1 MMHAVFSSLTDLD
14 VIILFAYLAVVI
26 WNGIR
31 ASRHVNKIEDFA
43 TGGKSYSSL
52 IVFATLSASFIG
64 GGFTSGLA
72 EKTFTFG
79 LVYVAGLWGFSLKE
93 LLIARFIAPQMTRFK
108 AAHSVGDIMGQLY
121 GEKAK
126 VFTGFASFFVCAGI
140 IGAQFTALGYMAN
153 ILLGIDFVTSTI
165 IGALIIMAYTGLG
178 GMRAVVANDTLHF
191 CVLIVALPLVLV
203 FGIDCLGG
211 LGNFAQS
218 LQTNF
223 AVNISWHTIFLVF
236 LSFFFGETLVP
247 PYVQRLLIGKD
258 IQSTVRGNWWSGLLS
273 IPFFLMVGCIGVV
286 ALVLNPGLNPNL
298 ALPFVVLETMPI
310 GLKGL
315 AVSGMIAVIMSSAD
329 SFLNA
334 ASVAVSHDILHPLF
348 GSRIKN
354 NKLIIS
360 RITTYIIAL
369 AGLIFSLQLESSL
382 DILLQ
387 SYVFWTP
394 IVIVP
399 FVAGVLKIQRPPSTF
414 WLSASVGVLVVTIL
428 QLLRTGHNEFF
439 EVSVWGVLA
448 NMIVFFGV
456 RKPLKLPFD
465 LVRAG

>member
-1 MMHAVFSSLTDLD
+1 MIV
-14 VIILFAYLAVVI
+14 LFGYLSIVV

-31 ASRHVNKIEDFA
+31 ASRYVNKIEDFA

-79 LVYVAGLWGFSLKE
+79 LIYVAGLWGFSLKE
-93 LLIARFIAPQMTRFK
+93 LLIAKFIAPQMARFRT
-108 AAHSVGDIMGQLY
+108 AHSVGDIMGELY

-126 VFTGFASFFVCAGI
+126 IFTGFASFLVCSGI

-165 IGALIIMAYTGLG
+165 VGALIIMMYTGLG

-191 CVLIVALPLVLV
+191 CVLMVSLPLVL
-203 FGIDCLGG
+203 ILSIYHLGG
-211 LGNFAQS
+211 DAFNES
-218 LQTNF
+218 IQTNF
-223 AVNISWHTIFLVF
+223 AVSISWPTIGLVF

-258 IQSTVRGNWWSGLLS
+258 IQSTVKGNWWSGVLS
-273 IPFFLMVGCIGVV
+273 IPFFLMIGCIGIV
-286 ALVLNPGLNPNL
+286 ALTINPNLNPNL

-315 AVSGMIAVIMSSAD
+315 AIAGMIAVIMSSAD

-334 ASVAVSHDILHPLF
+334 ASVAVSHDILHPLL
-348 GSRIKN
+348 GAKIEHD
-354 NKLIIS
+354 KLIIS
-360 RITTYIIAL
+360 RVTTYLIAF

-394 IVIVP
+394 IIIVP
-399 FVAGVLKIQRPPSTF
+399 FVAGVLKVHRPISTF
-414 WLSASVGVLVVTIL
+414 WLSAFSGVITVVIL
-428 QLLRTGHNEFF
+428 QILRTGHNEFF

-448 NMIVFFGV
+448 NMIVFFGLK
-456 RKPLKLPFD
+456 KPFKSPFA
-465 LVRAG
+465 RAIIG

>member
-1 MMHAVFSSLTDLD
+1 MNAIFSSLAGLD
-14 VIILFAYLAVVI
+14 IIILFAYLCVVI

-79 LVYVAGLWGFSLKE
+79 LIYVAGLWGFSLKE
-93 LLIARFIAPQMTRFK
+93 LLIAKFIAPQMTRFR

-121 GEKAK
+121 GERAK
-126 VFTGFASFFVCAGI
+126 IFTGFASFLVCSGI

-165 IGALIIMAYTGLG
+165 IGAFIIMAYTGLG
-178 GMRAVVANDTLHF
+178 GMRAVVSNDTLHF
-191 CVLIVALPLVLV
+191 CVLMIALPLVLI
-203 FGIDCLGG
+203 FGISHLGG
-211 LGNFAQS
+211 LGTFTQS
-218 LQTNF
+218 IQANF
-223 AVNISWHTIFLVF
+223 AVNISWPTIFLVF

-258 IQSTVRGNWWSGLLS
+258 IQSTVKGNWWSGLLS
-273 IPFFLMVGCIGVV
+273 IPFFLMIGCIGTV
-286 ALVLNPGLNPNL
+286 ALTLKPGLNPNL
-298 ALPFVVLETMPI
+298 ALPFVVLQTMPI

-315 AVSGMIAVIMSSAD
+315 AIAGMIAVIMSSAD

-348 GSRIKN
+348 GIKIEN
-354 NKLIIS
+354 HKLIIS

-369 AGLIFSLQLESSL
+369 AGLVFSLQLESSL

-394 IVIVP
+394 IVIIP
-399 FVAGVLKIQRPPSTF
+399 FVAGVLKIQRPASTF
-414 WLSASVGVLVVTIL
+414 WLSAFVGVLTVAGL

-439 EVSVWGVLA
+439 EVSVWGVVA
-448 NMIVFFGV
+448 NMIVFFALK
-456 RKPLKLPFD
+456 KPLKLPFVT
-465 LVRAG
+465 VRIG